1 MMSTVGG
8 WRILRDRK
16 AHFGRRSRAPTQ
28 FHKGRVH
35 KWLAILAA
43 NVVALTILASNDARA
58 QQQNASSTQQDT
70 AASAGSE
77 NTGQD
82 FTSPENLFQL
92 RFQYR
97 TAPGTGSTSGS
108 IRTVTTDTLY
118 LRSDYTV
125 DLGSPWKAVFRT
137 DLPVVAKDPISADHP
152 SGDYLYGLGDAD
164 FQAALIEDINQRW
177 AAGGGLRIIAPTGP
191 DNITSGKWQ
200 MMPIVGARSMLPE
213 LSDGSY
219 FQGLVRYD
227 LSFAGDPTKKNISNL
242 QIDPMLNV
250 SLPNRWFFILYPS
263 ADIRV
268 NYGDPVTGQT
278 GRLFLPFD
286 FSVGRSLSKD
296 FTVSLEIGVPIIKD
310 YPVYDFKTTTR
321 LNMKF

>member
-1 MMSTVGG
+1 MDQFDQT
-8 WRILRDRK
+8 
-16 AHFGRRSRAPTQ
+16 TQ
-28 FHKGRVH
+28 KR
-35 KWLAILAA
+35 LAVL
-43 NVVALTILASNDARA
+43 LASVLALGISAPNEVKA
-58 QQQNASSTQQDT
+58 QQASTSSIQQEE
-70 AASAGSE
+70 AASGGSE
-77 NTGQD
+77 SGGQKGDQDNTGQD
-82 FTSPENLFQL
+82 FTSPQNLFQV
-92 RFQYR
+92 RYQYK
-97 TAPGTGSTSGS
+97 TAPGTGSVKGT

-118 LRSDYTV
+118 LRSDFTF
-125 DLGSPWKAVFRT
+125 DLGSPWKVVFRT
-137 DLPVVAKDPISADHP
+137 DLPFVAKDPISSDHP
-152 SGDYLYGLGDAD
+152 SGDYLYGVGDAD
-164 FQAALIEDINQRW
+164 FQAALIEQINQQW

-200 MMPIVGARSMLPE
+200 MMPIVGARAMLPE
-213 LSDGSY
+213 LSAGSY
-219 FQGLVRYD
+219 FEGVVRYD

-242 QIDPMLNV
+242 QLWPMLNI
-250 SLPNRWFFILYPS
+250 SLPDHWFFILYPS

-286 FSVGRSLSKD
+286 FSVGRSLTKN

>member
-8 WRILRDRK
+8 WRILRDSK
-16 AHFGRRSRAPTQ
+16 AHLARRSSRAGKQ
-28 FHKGRVH
+28 CQR
-35 KWLAILAA
+35 WLAILAS
-43 NVVALTILASNDARA
+43 NALAFGVLASKEARA
-58 QQQNASSTQQDT
+58 QQQSASSTQQST
-70 AASAGSE
+70 ATGADSE

-92 RFQYR
+92 RYEYK
-97 TAPGTGSTSGS
+97 TAPGTGSSSGS
-108 IRTVTTDTLY
+108 IRTVTTDRLY
-118 LRSDYTV
+118 LRSDYTL

-137 DLPVVAKDPISADHP
+137 DLPFVAKDPISADHP

-164 FQAALIEDINQRW
+164 FQAALIEQINQRW

-200 MMPIVGARSMLPE
+200 MMPIVGARNMLPE

-219 FQGLVRYD
+219 FEGLVRYD

-242 QIDPMLNV
+242 QIDPMLNI
-250 SLPNRWFFILYPS
+250 SLPDRWFFMLYPS

-286 FSVGRSLSKD
+286 FSVGRSLTKY
-296 FTVSLEIGVPIIKD
+296 FTVSLEVGVPIIKD

>member
-1 MMSTVGG
+1 MDPFDYTIEKRLAVLVASALALG
-8 WRILRDRK
+8 I
-16 AHFGRRSRAPTQ
+16 FAP
-28 FHKGRVH
+28 KEV
-35 KWLAILAA
+35 K
-43 NVVALTILASNDARA
+43 A
-58 QQQNASSTQQDT
+58 QQASASSTQQDGAGAGGVSGGQSDGQG
-70 AASAGSE
+70 AAQDD
-77 NTGQD
+77 TGQD

-92 RFQYR
+92 RYQYK
-97 TAPGTGSTSGS
+97 TAPGTGSVKGT

-118 LRSDYTV
+118 LRSDFTY
-125 DLGSPWKAVFRT
+125 DLGSPWKVVFRT
-137 DLPVVAKDPISADHP
+137 DLPFVAKDPISADHP

-164 FQAALIEDINQRW
+164 FQAALIEQINQQW

-191 DNITSGKWQ
+191 DNISSGKWQ
-200 MMPIVGARSMLPE
+200 MMPIVGARTTLPE

-219 FQGLVRYD
+219 FEPLVRYD

-242 QIDPMLNV
+242 QIDPMLNI
-250 SLPNRWFFILYPS
+250 SLPDRWFFMLYPS

-268 NYGDPVTGQT
+268 NYGDPITGQT

-286 FSVGRSLSKD
+286 FSVGRSLTKN
-296 FTVSLEIGVPIIKD
+296 FTVSLEVGVPIIKN

>member
-1 MMSTVGG
+1 MEV
-8 WRILRDRK
+8 
-16 AHFGRRSRAPTQ
+16 
-28 FHKGRVH
+28 
-35 KWLAILAA
+35 
-43 NVVALTILASNDARA
+43 RA
-58 QQQNASSTQQDT
+58 QQQSASPTQQD
-70 AASAGSE
+70 AAGSANSE

-92 RFQYR
+92 RYQYK
-97 TAPGTGSTSGS
+97 TAPGTGSATGA
-108 IRTVTTDTLY
+108 IRTVTTGTLY
-118 LRSDYTV
+118 LRSDYTF
-125 DLGSPWKAVFRT
+125 DLGSPWKVVFRT
-137 DLPVVAKDPISADHP
+137 DLPFAAKNPISADHP

-164 FQAALIEDINQRW
+164 FQAALIEQIDPRW

-200 MMPIVGARSMLPE
+200 MMPIVGARTMLPE

-219 FQGLVRYD
+219 FEGLVRYD

-242 QIDPMLNV
+242 QLDPMLNI
-250 SLPNRWFFILYPS
+250 SLPDRWFFILYPS

-286 FSVGRSLSKD
+286 FSVGRSLTKY
-296 FTVSLEIGVPIIKD
+296 FTVSLEVGVPIIKN

-321 LNMKF
+321 LNMRF

>member
-1 MMSTVGG
+1 MDPFDQTIQKS
-8 WRILRDRK
+8 
-16 AHFGRRSRAPTQ
+16 
-28 FHKGRVH
+28 
-35 KWLAILAA
+35 LAVL
-43 NVVALTILASNDARA
+43 VASALASGIFAPSEVKA
-58 QQQNASSTQQDT
+58 QASASSTQQD
-70 AASAGSE
+70 AAVSAGGESGGQNGGQASGPD

-92 RFQYR
+92 RYQYK
-97 TAPGTGSTSGS
+97 TAPGTGSVKGT

-118 LRSDYTV
+118 LRSDFTY
-125 DLGSPWKAVFRT
+125 DLGSPWKVVFRT
-137 DLPVVAKDPISADHP
+137 DLPFVAKDPISSDHP

-164 FQAALIEDINQRW
+164 FQAALIEQISQQW

-191 DNITSGKWQ
+191 DNVTSGKWQ
-200 MMPIVGARSMLPE
+200 IMPIVGVRTTLPE
-213 LSDGSY
+213 LGDGSY
-219 FQGLVRYD
+219 FEPLVRYD

-242 QIDPMLNV
+242 QLDPMLNI
-250 SLPNRWFFILYPS
+250 SLPDRWFLMLYPS

-268 NYGDPVTGQT
+268 NYGDPITGQT

-286 FSVGRSLSKD
+286 FSVGRSLTKY
-296 FTVSLEIGVPIIKD
+296 FTVSLEVGVPIIKD

>member
-1 MMSTVGG
+1 MISTVGA
-8 WRILRDRK
+8 WRILRDGK
-16 AHFGRRSRAPTQ
+16 PHFGRCSR
-28 FHKGRVH
+28 VS
-35 KWLAILAA
+35 ILAA
-43 NVVALTILASNDARA
+43 NVVALAILGSNEARA
-58 QQQNASSTQQDT
+58 QQQSNSPSQQDT
-70 AASAGSE
+70 AASAASE

-92 RFQYR
+92 RFQYK
-97 TAPGTGSTSGS
+97 TAPGTGDTSGS

-118 LRSDYTV
+118 LRSDYAV

-137 DLPVVAKDPISADHP
+137 DLPVVAKDPISASHP
-152 SGDYLYGLGDAD
+152 SGDYLYGLGDVD

-200 MMPIVGARSMLPE
+200 MMPIVGARAMLPE

-242 QIDPMLNV
+242 QIDPMLNI
-250 SLPNRWFFILYPS
+250 SLPDSWFFMLYPS

-286 FSVGRSLSKD
+286 FSIGRSLTKY
-296 FTVSLEIGVPIIKD
+296 FTASLEIGVPIIKD

>member
-1 MMSTVGG
+1 MMSTVGA

-16 AHFGRRSRAPTQ
+16 PHFGRRS
-28 FHKGRVH
+28 HVS
-35 KWLAILAA
+35 ILAV
-43 NVVALTILASNDARA
+43 NVVALAILVSNEARA
-58 QQQNASSTQQDT
+58 QQQSSSPTPQDT
-70 AASAGSE
+70 TASAASE
-77 NTGQD
+77 NTDQD
-82 FTSPENLFQL
+82 FTNPENLFQL
-92 RFQYR
+92 RFVYK

-137 DLPVVAKDPISADHP
+137 DLPVAAKDPISADHP

-177 AAGGGLRIIAPTGP
+177 AAGGGLRVIAPTGP

-200 MMPIVGARSMLPE
+200 MMPIVGARAMLPE
-213 LSDGSY
+213 ISDGSY

-242 QIDPMLNV
+242 QIDPMLNIN
-250 SLPNRWFFILYPS
+250 LPDRWFFTLYPS

-278 GRLFLPFD
+278 GRLFLPLD
-286 FSVGRSLSKD
+286 FSVGRSLTKY
-296 FTVSLEIGVPIIKD
+296 FTASLEIGVPIIRD

>member
-1 MMSTVGG
+1 MSTVGA

-16 AHFGRRSRAPTQ
+16 PHFGRRSR
-28 FHKGRVH
+28 VS
-35 KWLAILAA
+35 ILAA
-43 NVVALTILASNDARA
+43 NVVALVILVSNAARA
-58 QQQNASSTQQDT
+58 QQQSSSPTQQDT
-70 AASAGSE
+70 AASAASE

-92 RFQYR
+92 RFVYK

-108 IRTVTTDTLY
+108 IRAVTTDTLY

-200 MMPIVGARSMLPE
+200 MMPIVGARATLPE
-213 LSDGSY
+213 ISDGSY

-250 SLPNRWFFILYPS
+250 SLPDRWFFMLYPS

-286 FSVGRSLSKD
+286 FSIGRSLTKY
-296 FTVSLEIGVPIIKD
+296 FTASLEIGVPIIKD